1 MSIAPALPPPT
12 SLPPPTGAAP
22 PGAPPGATPFHSALE
37 EELARTAPAEG
48 QQTEGRKKAGE
59 ADAEAKRA
67 PAHAHGHTGDG
78 QATPTAPTLPGAA
91 PSTPAELAA
100 APAGEE
106 SPATPVAP
114 EAAIA
119 APGPTLAAPEAAPDP
134 KAPPFIL
141 DAAETTPT
149 GAPSAEE
156 PVDPSPVTVEPA
168 AVGQA
173 TPVTGSTAGSPAQK
187 PLPSSDGP
195 TTRPSTAPTAAPQPS
210 PETAPATGEQSTAAD
225 ASEAPLPDEANLP
238 DQASGAASGEANVL
252 NQAGATAPGAALLPS
267 QAGAPAPGQANP
279 PREAGGPTPRTT
291 ARSPRELTT
300 DRADARTETA
310 GSPRPGTAREA
321 IARAAS
327 MPEPEVR
334 TSAAHTPVAAT
345 TTPTSAARAAPSEP
359 LTAPA
364 QPAVA
369 QAVDSPSSG
378 APLLASGVG
387 MQEMIES
394 IHATIALAARQG
406 VSQARIA
413 LQPAEL
419 GEIRIHLTQTGD
431 GLLARVTAET
441 PAAAEALAG
450 ARSELHQSL
459 STLGTSL
466 LRLDI
471 NSFAQPE
478 GREGHGAGDASGQS
492 SSRSG
497 ATTGPD
503 GSIDQLNA
511 TDAPAPA
518 TGPALGE
525 LVDVLA

>member
-48 QQTEGRKKAGE
+48 QHTEGHEKARE
-59 ADAEAKRA
+59 ADAEAGNAPSRAHGRSGAKHGRPPTVVPALPGAAPTVPATAPPVPDEPPATTTPDTSEPAVAPPGLPAPVVAEAAPTGA
-67 PAHAHGHTGDG
+67 PAETATHAPAAVEAPPASPLPVTTGSSADSAAPKPVSPRDGAPTPKSTTPTPAPAQPSSETPAAADEQLANDGNGSHEAPPASGEAGLGIRVSGRGTRATGISPRDIATGEDAGRTQAAGSPESSEAREAIAHVASATEPAEAPTATAHTATPET
-78 QATPTAPTLPGAA
+78 ATPTAP
-91 PSTPAELAA
+91 
-100 APAGEE
+100 
-106 SPATPVAP
+106 
-114 EAAIA
+114 
-119 APGPTLAAPEAAPDP
+119 
-134 KAPPFIL
+134 
-141 DAAETTPT
+141 
-149 GAPSAEE
+149 
-156 PVDPSPVTVEPA
+156 
-168 AVGQA
+168 
-173 TPVTGSTAGSPAQK
+173 
-187 PLPSSDGP
+187 
-195 TTRPSTAPTAAPQPS
+195 
-210 PETAPATGEQSTAAD
+210 
-225 ASEAPLPDEANLP
+225 
-238 DQASGAASGEANVL
+238 AAS
-252 NQAGATAPGAALLPS
+252 AT
-267 QAGAPAPGQANP
+267 
-279 PREAGGPTPRTT
+279 
-291 ARSPRELTT
+291 
-300 DRADARTETA
+300 
-310 GSPRPGTAREA
+310 
-321 IARAAS
+321 
-327 MPEPEVR
+327 
-334 TSAAHTPVAAT
+334 
-345 TTPTSAARAAPSEP
+345 AAPSEP
-359 LTAPA
+359 LVAPV

-369 QAVDSPSSG
+369 QAADSSPSG
-378 APLLASGVG
+378 APLPASGVG

-394 IHATIALAARQG
+394 IHATIELAARQG

-478 GREGHGAGDASGQS
+478 GRQGQGAGDASRQD

-497 ATTGPD
+497 STTGPE
-503 GSIDQLNA
+503 GSIDQLQA
-511 TDAPAPA
+511 TEASDATALA